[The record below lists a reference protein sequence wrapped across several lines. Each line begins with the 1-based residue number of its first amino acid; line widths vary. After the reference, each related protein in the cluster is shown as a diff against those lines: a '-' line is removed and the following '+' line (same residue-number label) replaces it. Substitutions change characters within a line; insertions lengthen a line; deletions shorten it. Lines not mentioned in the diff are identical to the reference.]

1 MYKTQVKELR
11 EELDEKSVM
20 IAELEDG
27 RNSLN
32 SQMQAMSQKLET
44 ESAAIVKTEESVAL
58 LEKEK
63 TMKEL
68 EIADLVSRHAQEISN
83 KDNLISTVR
92 IHLLFHFE
100 FLLLLFFIFS
110 SKKRRMNWIC
120 PLKATNPTSMTST
133 WN

>member
-110 SKKRRMNWIC
+110 SKKRRMN
-120 PLKATNPTSMTST
+120 
-133 WN
+133 